1 MLTNLHVKNIA
12 LIDEVDIEFE
22 PGLNILTGETG
33 AGKSVLLGSVNLALG
48 KKMSSDYIGKFADYA
63 LVEMIFT
70 LEHEH
75 SIQAL
80 RDMGFEPEDGQVI
93 LTRKMAKGRSISR
106 INGESCTVNQMK
118 ELASLLMDIHGQ
130 HEGQT
135 LLSKDH
141 QLEILDRFGGEKL
154 EKLLEDVEKA
164 YEQYR
169 LLTKELK
176 NSSMDQEQRMREID
190 FLKFEL
196 NEIEEAGL
204 VDGEDEELELRFR
217 KMANARNIT
226 EALQQGASLIEGDQ
240 GPSAGN
246 LVSEASRLLHS
257 LPVSDDQELE
267 RMKSQIMDIESLI
280 SDLSRDMNGYLEELT
295 FSEEEFR
302 QVRDRLDEIN
312 RLKGKYGKEIA
323 DILSYGVKQKEKL
336 DTLEHMEEHRVQLQK
351 ELSTAEGIL
360 EKACDLLHQE
370 RKQTAE
376 KLSEAISESLR
387 ELNFLRSDF
396 RVDFTRLAFSKKG
409 WDGVEYMIATNPGEP
424 LRPLSKVVSG
434 GELSRIM
441 LAIKTLMADQ
451 DDTEVMIFDEID
463 TGISGRTAQKVSE
476 KMAAIAGKRQIICIT
491 HLPQIASMADCHFEI
506 SKNVENGR
514 TKTSIKKLGEE
525 DSVKELA
532 RILGG
537 SELTEHV
544 LDSAREMKEMAQSYK
559 KAL

>member
-370 RKQTAE
+370 RQQTAE